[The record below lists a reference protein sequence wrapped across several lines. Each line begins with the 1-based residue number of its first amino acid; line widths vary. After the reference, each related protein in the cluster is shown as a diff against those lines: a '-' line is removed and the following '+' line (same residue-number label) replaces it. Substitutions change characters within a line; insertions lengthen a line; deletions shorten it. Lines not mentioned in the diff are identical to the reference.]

1 MVNCMHLA
9 LKMGHF
15 AFGRTLLVRLMDSG
29 ELLTM
34 ESLQKEQIHDNL
46 FNNIMK
52 SILYIVHV
60 CFCFWILFIYKNGII
75 QTKN

>member
-1 MVNCMHLA
+1 MVNCMHLD

-15 AFGRTLLVRLMDSG
+15 AFGRTLLVRLTDSG

-46 FNNIMK
+46 VNNIMK
-52 SILYIVHV
+52 SIL
-60 CFCFWILFIYKNGII
+60 CSRTRLLAS
-75 QTKN
+75 